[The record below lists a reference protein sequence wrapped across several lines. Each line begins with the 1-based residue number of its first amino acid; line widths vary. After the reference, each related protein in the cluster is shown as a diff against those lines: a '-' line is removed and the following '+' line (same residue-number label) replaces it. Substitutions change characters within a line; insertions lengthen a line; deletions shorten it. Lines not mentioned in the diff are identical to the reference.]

1 MLICIQI
8 VILLYKGLKLTQK
21 LTQKLI
27 QNFYDFNKYIKN
39 KKVAELLVFTSDLT
53 TYT

>member
-21 LTQKLI
+21 LTQK
-27 QNFYDFNKYIKN
+27 FYDLTKYINIKKYFETKEIEKIN
-39 KKVAELLVFTSDLT
+39 KK
-53 TYT
+53 